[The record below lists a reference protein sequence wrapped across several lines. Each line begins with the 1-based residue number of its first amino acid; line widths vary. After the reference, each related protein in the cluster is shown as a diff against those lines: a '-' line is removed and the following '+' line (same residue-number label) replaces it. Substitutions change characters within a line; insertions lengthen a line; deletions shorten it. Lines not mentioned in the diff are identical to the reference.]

1 VQRLLTEMLLA
12 EEMRIGGYKASLTAA
27 KSQRAFVVPKPACGQ
42 SEDALQDAGDHAAG
56 RVAAVLFQVELALEG
71 VVDRFVDRAQRLE
84 QARAGS
90 SALALARGPSLQSD
104 AGLGHGGLEVTRS
117 TTGALVRRVWWPPL

>member
-1 VQRLLTEMLLA
+1 MGWPVV
-12 EEMRIGGYKASLTAA
+12 SL
-27 KSQRAFVVPKPACGQ
+27 C
-42 SEDALQDAGDHAAG
+42 QDAGDHAAG

-84 QARAGS
+84 QVRAGS
-90 SALALARGPSLQSD
+90 PGLALARGPQQSD

-117 TTGALVRRVWWPPL
+117 TTGALVRKVWWPPL